1 VIAALALAVDLR
13 TAIRVKLPVSWR
25 MLRMHLSLG
34 AILSLG
40 AGAYLAEIGGK

>member
-1 VIAALALAVDLR
+1 
-13 TAIRVKLPVSWR
+13 

>member
-1 VIAALALAVDLR
+1 
-13 TAIRVKLPVSWR
+13 VSWR